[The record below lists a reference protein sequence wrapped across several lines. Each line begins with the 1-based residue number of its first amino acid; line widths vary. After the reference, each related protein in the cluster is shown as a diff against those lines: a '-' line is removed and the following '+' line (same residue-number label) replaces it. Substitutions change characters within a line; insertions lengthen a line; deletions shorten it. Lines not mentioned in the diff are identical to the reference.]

1 MNIKPLNLLLP
12 SIALLMLIGYFL
24 LPQFKA
30 VRLMFLD
37 STQFVDEANRSNE
50 KLDAELRPYIERN
63 KKLNESKLESD
74 SKAD

>member
-12 SIALLMLIGYFL
+12 SIALLMLIGYYL

-30 VRLMFLD
+30 VRLMFSD

-50 KLDAELRPYIERN
+50 KLDAELKPYIERN
-63 KKLNESKLESD
+63 KKLDESKLESH
-74 SKAD
+74 SKSD

>member
-1 MNIKPLNLLLP
+1 MNIKPLNVLLP
-12 SIALLMLIGYFL
+12 SIALLMLIGYYL

-50 KLDAELRPYIERN
+50 KLDAELQPYIERN
-63 KKLNESKLESD
+63 KKLDESNLESR